1 MDAVVVR
8 RHRERVGARRG
19 HREQVAATRRGERDV
34 VDEDVARLAVH
45 PRDADDLV
53 DGLAGARRRERGVA
67 RVVQL
72 RARVVRH
79 AAVDR
84 DPGPLRQPLHAADPV
99 ERHPCPPDEGAPGL
113 EPDLGLRQAG
123 LDEGEAHG
131 GRSARG
137 ELRGV
142 RHLVGGMVA
151 DPEPAAEVGDLR
163 RPAEL
168 VAAARGE
175 GREAHDRLGLR
186 VEVRELRADVDMDAE
201 HVEAPLERLR
211 DDGTGLI
218 GREPE
223 LRAVVPRADRLVR
236 VGVDAER
243 DPHERALDA
252 GGRGEAGLVP
262 RVEHDRCAD
271 LRRLRQEG
279 LVLVVAVDDEVAAT
293 EARGTRE
300 RELAGGGDVRADPR
314 PRAAG
319 GAGRRWGAPSSRRRP
334 ARRRRPTG
342 ARAPARAASP
352 RRGRRG
358 ASRATRRA
366 PPRRPRRASARR
378 RRGPPIAGRALAPVD
393 RAC

>member
-1 MDAVVVR
+1 
-8 RHRERVGARRG
+8 
-19 HREQVAATRRGERDV
+19 
-34 VDEDVARLAVH
+34 
-45 PRDADDLV
+45 
-53 DGLAGARRRERGVA
+53 
-67 RVVQL
+67 
-72 RARVVRH
+72 
-79 AAVDR
+79 
-84 DPGPLRQPLHAADPV
+84 
-99 ERHPCPPDEGAPGL
+99 
-113 EPDLGLRQAG
+113 
-123 LDEGEAHG
+123 
-131 GRSARG
+131 
-137 ELRGV
+137 
-142 RHLVGGMVA
+142 MVA

-168 VAAARGE
+168 VAAARRE
-175 GREAHDRLGLR
+175 GREAHDRLGLC
-186 VEVRELRADVDMDAE
+186 VEVRELRADVDVDAE

-279 LVLVVAVDDEVAAT
+279 LVLVVAVDDEVAAA

-314 PRAAG
+314 LVQQAEQGDVGERLRPEEDPPVADGRPERVRPLAQRLLAEDHEG
-319 GAGRRWGAPSSRRRP
+319 RPVRLGELRHGDPAERQLAVVEGRRSREER
-334 ARRRRPTG
+334 
-342 ARAPARAASP
+342 
-352 RRGRRG
+352 
-358 ASRATRRA
+358 
-366 PPRRPRRASARR
+366 
-378 RRGPPIAGRALAPVD
+378 
-393 RAC
+393 